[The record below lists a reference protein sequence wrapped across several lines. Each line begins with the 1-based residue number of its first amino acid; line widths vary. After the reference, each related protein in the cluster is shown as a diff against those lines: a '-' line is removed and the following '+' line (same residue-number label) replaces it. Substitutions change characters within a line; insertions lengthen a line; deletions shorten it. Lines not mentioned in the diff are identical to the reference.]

1 LGSESVPSTGFWQ
14 KQKETEMKTS
24 QTHPLQIDTVKA
36 GNGEI
41 GLTFCPGKKQENSY
55 SGTWNRDLNADL
67 EEISKWGAVAL
78 VTLIEDHEFIDLSVP
93 DLEDKAEGLGLEWY
107 HLPIKDVSIPRGDFR
122 DAWAYSGHR
131 LRSLLRAGKKI
142 VIHCKGGLGRTGI
155 IAGRLMI
162 ELGQVPIEVID
173 AIRMARP
180 GSIETSEQEVYVRQI
195 SRRTVSDEDNDRI
208 LGSLLGGAVGDAF
221 GYEVE
226 FDKLLD
232 IQSRFGTDGIQE
244 AVFHDG
250 KFIVSDDTQMTMF
263 TLEGIQRSRLDDP
276 EDINEQIRLAY
287 LDWLS
292 TQLPALEGWEATGLL
307 YKVGSLR
314 HSRAP
319 GGTCLSALKAGGWG
333 TPDKHINNS
342 KGCGGVMRVAPIGF
356 VHQWSPEQ
364 AFDIAANAA
373 AITHGHP
380 SGFLSAAAMAAIVR
394 MLLDGTDLPAATEQ
408 TLSMLSVRPDHQ
420 ETTDAMMAA
429 LKAWQTGSSD
439 HIAKIGSL
447 GEGWIGEEALAIALY
462 AALAGNSFS
471 EVLAIGANHDGD
483 SDSTASIAGQLYGTW
498 KGLSDLPNAWVRR
511 LDVFDP
517 MMAPIKNN
525 LE

>member
-1 LGSESVPSTGFWQ
+1 
-14 KQKETEMKTS
+14 MKTS

-41 GLTFCPGKKQENSY
+41 GLTFCPGKKQANSY
-55 SGTWNRDLNADL
+55 SGTWDRDLNADL
-67 EEISKWGAVAL
+67 EAISKWGAVAL
-78 VTLIEDHEFIDLSVP
+78 VTLIEDHEFIDLSVL
-93 DLEDKAEGLGLEWY
+93 DLGDKAEGLGLEWH
-107 HLPIKDVSIPRGDFR
+107 HLPIKDVNIPRGEFR

-155 IAGRLMI
+155 VAGRLMI
-162 ELGQVPIEVID
+162 ELGQTPIEVID
-173 AIRMARP
+173 AIRKARP
-180 GSIETSEQEVYVRQI
+180 GSIETSEQEVYVRQL
-195 SRRTVSDEDNDRI
+195 SRRADSDDHTDRV
-208 LGSLLGGAVGDAF
+208 LGCLLGGAVGDAF

-232 IQSRFGTDGIQE
+232 IQSRFGKDGIQE
-244 AVFHDG
+244 AVFHDD

-276 EDINEQIRLAY
+276 EDVNEQIRLAY

-292 TQLPALEGWEATGLL
+292 TQSSASESWKAAGLL
-307 YKVGSLR
+307 CNSKSLR

-319 GGTCLSALKAGGWG
+319 GGTCLSALRERGLG

-342 KGCGGVMRVAPIGF
+342 KGCGGVMRVAPIGLI
-356 VHQWSPEQ
+356 HQWSPEQ

-380 SGFLSAAAMAAIVR
+380 SGYLSAAAMAAIVR
-394 MLLDGTDLPAATEQ
+394 MLLDGTDLPEAAEQ
-408 TLSMLSVRPDHQ
+408 TLRILSARPDHQ
-420 ETTDAMMAA
+420 ETTDAIAAA
-429 LKAWQTGSSD
+429 LKVLQAGSSNHTD
-439 HIAKIGSL
+439 NIRNL
-447 GEGWIGEEALAIALY
+447 GEGWIGEEALAIGLY
-462 AALAGNSFS
+462 SALAGNSFS

-483 SDSTASIAGQLYGTW
+483 SDSTASIAGQLYGAW

-511 LDVFDP
+511 LDVFEP
-517 MMAPIKNN
+517 MMAFLGGKSH
-525 LE
+525 